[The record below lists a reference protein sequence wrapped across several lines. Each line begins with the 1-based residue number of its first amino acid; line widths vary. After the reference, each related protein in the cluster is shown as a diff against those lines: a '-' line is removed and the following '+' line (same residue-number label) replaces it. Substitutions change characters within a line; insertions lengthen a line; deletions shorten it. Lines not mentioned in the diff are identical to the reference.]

1 MPKKLVKVAGR
12 LEHVL
17 NKVHL
22 VVVGVERVR
31 VDQLLVTRKSALRD
45 ASRGVPDQRLKTTR
59 ARWYAIAGFAATVAA
74 EGGIGLAR
82 VLRPPTEIC
91 KLQV

>member
-1 MPKKLVKVAGR
+1 MPKKIVKVAGR

-45 ASRGVPDQRLKTTR
+45 ASRGVPLREK
-59 ARWYAIAGFAATVAA
+59 V
-74 EGGIGLAR
+74 GL
-82 VLRPPTEIC
+82 
-91 KLQV
+91 